1 MVART
6 LENMAIPRDLA
17 HTVENHWKRFT
28 EKLDA
33 LPDRESAA
41 NLLQSCRSRRELRM
55 VWAGSEYIAGSCIA
69 SPLLLYD
76 LICSGDLDQGYGR
89 DGLDERAKSIIAVCD
104 NEDQLHARLRRFR
117 QREMIRLAWRDLG
130 GMAEL
135 EETMSMVSALADI
148 SIRIAL
154 AHHHRWLSRRY
165 GQPMGEGGQP
175 ASLIVLG
182 LGKLGGNE
190 LNYSSDVDLMF
201 AYDLPGKV
209 QGATHRGPALDNQ
222 EYFVKLGRKIIAAL
236 DTRTADGIVFRTDMR
251 LRPNGDS
258 GPLVLS
264 FPALEHYYQTHGR
277 SWERYALV
285 KARVI
290 AGDPHAGAELL
301 DMLRPFVYRKYLD
314 FSAYEAIR
322 EMKSM
327 IYRELKQQGT
337 ERNIK
342 LGWGGI
348 REIEFFVQSHQ
359 LIQGGR
365 EKSLQTQSLYEAI
378 HALQELGE
386 MEGTV
391 RRDLIQSYRFLRN
404 TEHRLQMVADRQT
417 QQLPESDY
425 ERLRLA
431 WSMGFETWDE
441 YAKVLDHHRH
451 TIHGQF
457 RRILDADAEHESLES
472 FRLQDVWHGRLP
484 YRQAVEA
491 LVQAGFP
498 ETNTT
503 PELLN
508 GFRQGR
514 LYQAFSGAERD
525 RMDRL
530 VPLAIQQAAKH
541 PDADRAMA
549 AFISVVEAI
558 GRRSVYLSLLIE
570 NPIALKQLL
579 HLCAASRWISNHIGR
594 HPVILDE
601 LLNPLADIRNRSRD
615 DLESELS
622 HRLSQ
627 LDGDDEEGWM
637 NTLREYQH
645 AQVLQIAAA
654 DISGE
659 LDVMNI
665 HQGLTRLANVLV
677 HRVFDDAVRSVSNRL
692 GSPSCQGGMIAYGK
706 FASSE
711 LGYHSDLDV
720 IVCFDSPDDCSPAE
734 KMEAEYF
741 YGRVGKRLIHLL
753 TTRTRAGYLYQLDMR
768 LRPSGRSG
776 TLVTSLSGFS
786 DYQLRHAWT
795 WEHQALV
802 RARVVI
808 GNEAFTR
815 RFEEARRGV
824 LVLERD
830 PGPLRE
836 DIRSMRRKMIDAN
849 CQSNEQVYD
858 IKLDEGGIVDIEFL
872 VQYWILRE
880 SHEHAELTEPRTTSA
895 CIAALVEQSVIDSNT
910 GEEMLHCYE
919 TYLRHSL
926 NLKLM
931 DRPVLARQSELLA
944 ERSAIKSIWAET
956 FG

>member
-1 MVART
+1 
-6 LENMAIPRDLA
+6 MAIPRDLA

-41 NLLQSCRSRRELRM
+41 NLLQSCLSRRELRA

-89 DGLDERAKSIIAVCD
+89 DGLDERAKSTIAVCD
-104 NEDQLHARLRRFR
+104 NEDQLHARLRHFR

-135 EETMSMVSALADI
+135 DETMSMVSALADI
-148 SIRIAL
+148 SIQIAL
-154 AHHHRWLSRRY
+154 AHHHGWLSQRY
-165 GQPMGEGGQP
+165 GQPIGEAGQP

-209 QGATHRGPALDNQ
+209 QGSPRRGPALDNQ

-290 AGDPHAGAELL
+290 AGDPDAGAELL

-342 LGWGGI
+342 LGRGGI
-348 REIEFFVQSHQ
+348 REIEFFIQSHQ

-365 EKSLQTQSLYEAI
+365 EKSLQTQSLYEAVQ
-378 HALQELGE
+378 ALQELGE
-386 MEGTV
+386 MEDVV
-391 RRDLIQSYRFLRN
+391 RRDLIRGYRFLRN

-417 QQLPESDY
+417 QQLPESGY

-441 YAKVLDHHRH
+441 YVKVLDHHRN

-579 HLCAASRWISNHIGR
+579 HFCAASRWISNHIGQ

-601 LLNPLADIRNRSRD
+601 LLNPLADIGNRSRD
-615 DLESELS
+615 DLQSELS

-665 HQGLTRLANVLV
+665 HQGLTQLAEVLV
-677 HRVFDDAVRSVSNRL
+677 HRVFDDAVRSVSSRL
-692 GSPSCQGGMIAYGK
+692 GNPSCQGGMIAYGK

-734 KMEAEYF
+734 KIEAEYF

-808 GNEAFTR
+808 GDEAFTR
-815 RFEEARRGV
+815 RFEEVRRAV

-849 CQSNEQVYD
+849 CQSTEQVYD
-858 IKLDEGGIVDIEFL
+858 IKLGEGGIVDIEFL
-872 VQYWILRE
+872 VQYWILRG
-880 SHEHAELTEPRTTSA
+880 SHEHAELTEPRTTA
-895 CIAALVEQSVIDSNT
+895 GCIATLVEQSVIDSGT
-910 GEEMLHCYE
+910 GGEMLHCYE